1 MSDSFATPQTIAC
14 QAPVSMELPQQEYW
28 SALLFPSPGDWTQ
41 GLNSSFL
48 HWQLDCFPLS
58 HQGSQWKAEVDFKN
72 PFCCHISNNNS
83 SISNCLNWS
92 FAWTRSYSR
101 DGQCLLTP
109 KFSFLITRT
118 PILLRRW
125 DVSLCFP
132 VSLGLGVATWPSSS
146 QWPET
151 KMLEVTAR
159 RAS

>member
-1 MSDSFATPQTIAC
+1 MSHVISA
-14 QAPVSMELPQQEYW
+14 W
-28 SALLFPSPGDWTQ
+28 SAT
-41 GLNSSFL
+41 SSVHAQSRDL
-48 HWQLDCFPLS
+48 DLISHVISACRGQLDCFPLS